1 MAGKSDTNFKPDLD
15 RSNMPNNMQLGEH
28 KCPGTCGTVYK
39 VRQALTGHMNLVRKA
54 NEQGK
59 AGQNQCWQPGFPPP
73 PLCFGPT

>member
-1 MAGKSDTNFKPDLD
+1 
-15 RSNMPNNMQLGEH
+15 MQLGEH

-39 VRQALTGHMNLVRKA
+39 VRNSLTGHMNLVRKA

-73 PLCFGPT
+73 PPHTS